1 MINDCKR
8 LYRIKQIYTQNFV
21 IVRHGVLEQTLT
33 INSGR
38 ELEVIGKPWI

>member
-1 MINDCKR
+1 
-8 LYRIKQIYTQNFV
+8 V
-21 IVRHGVLEQTLT
+21 IVRHGVLELTLT

>member
-1 MINDCKR
+1 MIAKDYIELSK
-8 LYRIKQIYTQNFV
+8 YIYTQNFV
-21 IVRHGVLEQTLT
+21 IVRHGVLELTLT